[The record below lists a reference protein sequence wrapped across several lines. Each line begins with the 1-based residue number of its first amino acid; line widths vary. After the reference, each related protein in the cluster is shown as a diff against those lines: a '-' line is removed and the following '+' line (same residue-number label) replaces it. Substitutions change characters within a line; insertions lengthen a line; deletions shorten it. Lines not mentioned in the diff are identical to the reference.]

1 MIIRQFFDKFTAHSS
16 YLIGSGSVCAIIDPR
31 RDTGIYINEAKKL
44 QMKITHVFETHL
56 HADFISGHLDLAAST
71 GSAICGPE
79 KAGLNFSHQGLKDG
93 DSVIISNII
102 LRVIETPGHTPEM
115 INFVISDSSVNKND
129 PFAVFTGDTLFVGD
143 VGRPDL
149 FPGRRDEL
157 TEKLY
162 SSLKNKIFKLP
173 DYCEIYPAHGA
184 GSLCGGNIGSK
195 RWSTLRFERNNNNLL
210 KAKKLADFKEILFKH
225 ELPVPDHFKRCSEIN
240 RNGPSLLKNIAELVC
255 LNAEDIKEMICRDN
269 KPVICDIRSYDAF
282 GGQHIGGAYN
292 MDFDGIFGNYSGWL
306 LPHDREIIIISEN
319 PEDSISAVKALRRV
333 GIDSKTYYLNKGMD
347 SWTFNGFMTSHIPQ
361 MGSWE
366 IKNMKDR
373 VNKFTLLDVRNVY
386 EYEQGHIENAINI
399 PVHELRYRFSEV
411 DSENSVLV
419 YCGSGK
425 RSSLGC
431 SILKMHG
438 FAHVT
443 NLAGG
448 YNAFQLHEG
457 RK

>member
-31 RDTGIYINEAKKL
+31 RDTDIYINEARKL

-71 GSAICGPE
+71 GSDICGPE
-79 KAGLNFSHQGLKDG
+79 KAGFNFSHQGLKDG

-102 LRVIETPGHTPEM
+102 LRIIETPGHTPEM

-149 FPGRRDEL
+149 FPGRRGEL

-162 SSLKNKIFKLP
+162 LSLKNKLFKLP

-195 RWSTLRFERNNNNLL
+195 RWSTLRFERNNNDLL
-210 KAKKLADFKEILFKH
+210 KAKKFADFNKILFRH
-225 ELPVPDHFKRCSEIN
+225 ELPVPDHFKRCSQIN
-240 RNGPSLLKNIAELVC
+240 RNGPSLLKNIAEPVC
-255 LNAEDIKEMICRDN
+255 LNAADLKKMICCDN

-282 GGQHIGGAYN
+282 GGQHIAGAYN

-319 PEDSISAVKALRRV
+319 PDDSIDAVKVLRRV
-333 GIDSKTYYLNKGMD
+333 GIDSKVYYLNKGMD
-347 SWTFNGFMTSHIPQ
+347 SWAFNGFMTSHIHQ
-361 MGSWE
+361 MGPSE
-366 IKNMKDR
+366 IRYMKDR
-373 VNKFTLLDVRNVY
+373 VNKYTILDVRNVF
-386 EYEQGHIENAINI
+386 EYKQGHIENAINI
-399 PVHELRYRFSEV
+399 PVHELRTRFSEV
-411 DSENSVLV
+411 ESENPVIV

-425 RSSLGC
+425 RSGLGC
-431 SILKMHG
+431 SILKMKG
-438 FAHVT
+438 FNDIL
-443 NLAGG
+443 NLSGG
-448 YNAFQLHEG
+448 YNAYQKYKESE
-457 RK
+457 